1 MDQEQ
6 DIRPEDISQVDVRV
20 AHVMGGG
27 ATIHAPPAATVG
39 ASASAVAV
47 RAGEVAQGEGDVKT
61 DQVFVTKVLPL
72 FPTLCACVSPSC
84 LVLYLASP
92 LFAMMHGR
100 CREKHHTSVPRKK

>member
-27 ATIHAPPAATVG
+27 ATIHAPVG
-39 ASASAVAV
+39 ASAAAGAV
-47 RAGEVAQGEGDVKT
+47 RAGEVAHAEGQGDVIT
-61 DQVFVTKVLPL
+61 DQVFVPKVLPL

-84 LVLYLASP
+84 PYL
-92 LFAMMHGR
+92 R
-100 CREKHHTSVPRKK
+100 R